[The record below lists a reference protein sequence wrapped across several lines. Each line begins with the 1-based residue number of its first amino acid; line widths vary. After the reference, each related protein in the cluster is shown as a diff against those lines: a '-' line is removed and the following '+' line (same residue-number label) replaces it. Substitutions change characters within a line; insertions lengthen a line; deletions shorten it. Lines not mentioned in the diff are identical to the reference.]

1 MPFRGLPKRIWI
13 KEFGC
18 GIYESRWA
26 RTNRGD
32 VNGGF
37 ATGRVS
43 GLESGKNGSSAKH
56 KTSHQLSRARNLRL
70 SSFNH
75 QTSPLHFLRFSS
87 IPAKWPP
94 TPLPPPP
101 APARSMPRRLSS
113 RPLTL
118 PLPLALTCTRDSLSP
133 VPSAAP
139 SPTEPSHPSMC
150 TLSRSAMALR
160 GLNGCIAQVLRQLT
174 DVQNDDR
181 MPS

>member
-1 MPFRGLPKRIWI
+1 MEDLRQGGYPDWSRKRTGPAPSTKLLINYRGLVI
-13 KEFGC
+13 
-18 GIYESRWA
+18 S
-26 RTNRGD
+26 
-32 VNGGF
+32 V
-37 ATGRVS
+37 
-43 GLESGKNGSSAKH
+43 
-56 KTSHQLSRARNLRL
+56 L

-150 TLSRSAMALR
+150 TLSRSVMALR

-174 DVQNDDR
+174 DVKNDDR